1 MLTFGRVGNA
11 AYRDV
16 PGVYTH
22 IADPNERRRMALAE
36 VDKAPFGW
44 YHVRLAVV
52 TGIGFFT
59 DAYSLFAINLAV
71 ILLGIVYWQDAEHR
85 GIMPHDAD
93 TAIKVATSAG
103 AIFGQCIFGFLGDL
117 LGRKRMYGVELMI
130 IISTTLAQSLCGE
143 SSSLSIVGV
152 LIFYRVV
159 MGIGV
164 GGDYPL
170 SAVITA
176 EFAST
181 RYRGGIIAAV
191 FAMQGLGQ
199 LAASLVTLI
208 VVIIYKDHLITVATV
223 GDCVGQCALTV
234 DKMWRIII
242 AFGGIPGWFAL
253 YYRLTMPETVRYT
266 FDVLYDVE
274 KAAVDARKYRYGK
287 QGNEVNPVTQAKARS
302 EMAKYKT
309 PRPSL
314 MEALRFYSQKR
325 QAIRLFGTSMSWFFL
340 DLAFYGLGFSSASLM
355 STMGFDQRDNLYL
368 YLRNMATGQIVL
380 ICAGALPGYWLTV
393 FTVDT
398 IGRKPIQIAG
408 FGILTIIFCVLGFA
422 WQGLTKTHLLAL
434 YVLAQF
440 FFNFGPNATTFITP
454 AEIFPTRVRSTGHG
468 FSAGM
473 GKLGAVFAQVF
484 FAPMIKKGATHDNP
498 TPWIHGVM
506 QIFALFMFLG
516 MLTSFLVPESKR
528 ARLEELA
535 DEDDDAYEL
544 QASTWRNR
552 GGVAASG
559 GDVEAHA
566 VAVSRGS
573 ASARSVGSVDRGSEW
588 GLRDGDGDGEK
599 KWWRFRQ
606 TEVHPHAV

>member
-1 MLTFGRVGNA
+1 MPSFGRTGNA

-59 DAYSLFAINLAV
+59 DAYSLFAINLTV
-71 ILLGIVYWQDAEHR
+71 ILLGIVYWQDADNR
-85 GIMPHDAD
+85 GVMPHNAD

-103 AIFGQCIFGFLGDL
+103 AIFGQCVFGYLGDY

-130 IISTTLAQSLCGE
+130 IIATTLAQSLCGE
-143 SSSLSIVGV
+143 SSTLSIVGV
-152 LIFYRVV
+152 LIFYRVI

-199 LAASLVTLI
+199 LASALVTLI
-208 VVIIYKDHLITVATV
+208 VVVIYKDHLVIATGV
-223 GDCVGQCALTV
+223 GECVGECAMHV

-253 YYRLTMPETVRYT
+253 YYRLTVPETPRYT

-274 KAAVDARKYRYGK
+274 KASVDARKYRYGK
-287 QGNEVNPVTQAKARS
+287 QGNEIDPVTQAQARS

-314 MEALRFYSQKR
+314 GELFRFFSQKR
-325 QAIRLFGTSMSWFFL
+325 QAIRIFGTSMSWFFL

-355 STMGFDQRDNLYL
+355 AIMGFEQGDNLYM
-368 YLRNMATGQIVL
+368 YLRNTATGQIVL

-393 FTVDT
+393 FTVDKL
-398 IGRKPIQIAG
+398 GRKPIQITG
-408 FGILTIIFCVLGFA
+408 FAILTVIFCVLGFA
-422 WQGLTKTHLLAL
+422 WQHLTKKHLLAL

-454 AEIFPTRVRSTGHG
+454 AEIFPTRVRSTAHG

-473 GKLGAVFAQVF
+473 GKLGAVFAQIF
-484 FAPMIKKGATHDNP
+484 FAPMIKRGATHDNP

-535 DEDDDAYEL
+535 GEKDDVYEL
-544 QASTWRNR
+544 QASLWRR
-552 GGVAASG
+552 GGVAGATGVARG
-559 GDVEAHA
+559 GDAEHTLGNSTVV
-566 VAVSRGS
+566 VARGS
-573 ASARSVGSVDRGSEW
+573 GSMWSADKGDRKSVV
-588 GLRDGDGDGEK
+588 
-599 KWWRFRQ
+599 
-606 TEVHPHAV
+606 

>member
-1 MLTFGRVGNA
+1 MPAPSLQHAGNS
-11 AYRDV
+11 AYHDAST
-16 PGVYTH
+16 VYGH
-22 IADPNERRRMALAE
+22 ITDPNERRRMALAE

-44 YHVRLAVV
+44 YHIRLAVV

-71 ILLGIVYWQDAEHR
+71 ILLGIVYWQDEIHK
-85 GIMPHDAD
+85 GVMPHNAD

-103 AIFGQCIFGFLGDL
+103 AIVGQVIFGYLADV

-143 SSSLSIVGV
+143 SSAVSVVGV

-181 RYRGGIIAAV
+181 KHRGGIIAAV

-199 LAASLVTLI
+199 LAASTVSIVLVT
-208 VVIIYKDHLITVATV
+208 IYKDALISVPNVASCS
-223 GDCVGQCALTV
+223 GDCVVAV
-234 DKMWRIII
+234 DRMWRILI

-253 YYRLTMPETVRYT
+253 YYRLTIPETPRYT

-274 KAAVDARKYRYGK
+274 KASVDTRRYRYGK
-287 QGNEVNPVTQAKARS
+287 SGNTVNEIEQAQVRRD
-302 EMAKYKT
+302 MGKYKT
-309 PRPSL
+309 PRPTIGEIL
-314 MEALRFYSQKR
+314 HFYSTKSN
-325 QAIRLFGTSMSWFFL
+325 AIKLFGTAFSWFFL
-340 DLAFYGLGFSSASLM
+340 DLAFYGLSFSSASLL
-355 STMGFDQRDNLYL
+355 STMGFDKKDNLYVAVRSTAL
-368 YLRNMATGQIVL
+368 GQVVL
-380 ICAGALPGYWLTV
+380 ICAGAIPGYWMTV
-393 FTVDT
+393 FTVDRV
-398 IGRKPIQIAG
+398 GRKPIQIGG
-408 FGILTIIFCVLGFA
+408 FAILTIIFCVLGFA
-422 WQGLTKTHLLAL
+422 WKGLTKVHLLVL

-468 FSAGM
+468 LSAGF
-473 GKLGAVFAQVF
+473 GKLGAVIAQVF
-484 FAPMIKKGATHDNP
+484 FAPMIKRGATHENP

-516 MLTSFLVPESKR
+516 CLTSLLVPESKG
-528 ARLEELA
+528 ARLEDLA
-535 DEDDDAYEL
+535 GEAEDRYEL
-544 QASTWRNR
+544 QFRSQFFNGGRESAGNGGMSLTGGFMGSLGMREQGGRRR
-552 GGVAASG
+552 GTERRHG
-559 GDVEAHA
+559 GM
-566 VAVSRGS
+566 
-573 ASARSVGSVDRGSEW
+573 DR
-588 GLRDGDGDGEK
+588 EK
-599 KWWRFRQ
+599 AKWWKLG
-606 TEVHPHAV
+606 

>member
-1 MLTFGRVGNA
+1 MLSFGRVGNA

-59 DAYSLFAINLAV
+59 DSYSLFAINLAV
-71 ILLGIVYWQDAEHR
+71 ILLGIVYWQDDEHR
-85 GIMPHDAD
+85 GVMPHNAD
-93 TAIKVATSAG
+93 TSIKVATSAG
-103 AIFGQCIFGFLGDL
+103 AIFGQVIFGYLGDY
-117 LGRKRMYGVELMI
+117 LGRKKMYGVELMI
-130 IISTTLAQSLCGE
+130 IIATTLAQSLCGE
-143 SSSLSIVGV
+143 STTLSIVGV

-181 RYRGGIIAAV
+181 KYRGGIIAAV

-208 VVIIYKDHLITVATV
+208 VVVAYKDHLNPVASV
-223 GDCVGQCALTV
+223 AECSGQCALTA

-253 YYRLTMPETVRYT
+253 YYRLTIPETPRYT

-274 KAAVDARKYRYGK
+274 KASVDARKYRYGK
-287 QGNEVNPVTQAKARS
+287 QGNVVNPVTQAQTRRD
-302 EMAKYKT
+302 MAKYKT
-309 PRPSL
+309 PRPSI
-314 MEALRFYSQKR
+314 MEVLRFYSQRK
-325 QAIRLFGTSMSWFFL
+325 QAVRLFGTSMSWFFL
-340 DLAFYGLGFSSASLM
+340 DLAFYGLGFSSASLL
-355 STMGFDQRDNLYL
+355 STMGFNERTSLYL
-368 YLRNMATGQIVL
+368 HLRNTATGQIVL

-393 FTVDT
+393 LTVDK
-398 IGRKPIQIAG
+398 IGRKPIQIGG
-408 FGILTIIFCVLGFA
+408 FAILTIIFSVLGFA
-422 WQGLTKTHLLAL
+422 WRSLTKTHLLAL

-468 FSAGM
+468 FSAAM
-473 GKLGAVFAQVF
+473 GKLGAVFAQIF
-484 FAPMIKKGATHDNP
+484 FAPMIKRGATHDNP

-516 MLTSFLVPESKR
+516 MLTSFLVPEGKG
-528 ARLEELA
+528 ARLEALA
-535 DEDDDAYEL
+535 GETEDVYDL
-544 QASTWRNR
+544 
-552 GGVAASG
+552 
-559 GDVEAHA
+559 
-566 VAVSRGS
+566 AVSGWRERREDECGW
-573 ASARSVGSVDRGSEW
+573 EY
-588 GLRDGDGDGEK
+588 GDGE
-599 KWWRFRQ
+599 
-606 TEVHPHAV
+606 EYGGGCG